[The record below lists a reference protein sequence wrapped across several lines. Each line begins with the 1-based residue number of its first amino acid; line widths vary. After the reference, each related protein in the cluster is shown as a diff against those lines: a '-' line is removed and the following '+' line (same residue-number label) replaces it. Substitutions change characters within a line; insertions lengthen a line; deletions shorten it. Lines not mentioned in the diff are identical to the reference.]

1 MTLAALGL
9 LAGCTYLEQRQDLMQ
24 GGPWNR
30 IATANASLQAAK
42 TQNQDLQDQQLQTE
56 REIERNNR
64 RMEKTQADLDR
75 VSAELEA
82 ARKRKQISEAEY
94 QRLKRE
100 VATANGDLSSVNMQL
115 DAGRVTGSIDNADKE
130 RQIKALENKKSELEK
145 ALGMSPR
152 PEDSARP
159 TAMLCGAPPMRHSA
173 GRRRWCASGS
183 GADMSE
189 TGAGSGGKARM
200 GTRETSADRRIAKP
214 CRRSGSTTTAT

>member
-1 MTLAALGL
+1 MNDAHSLYCILVMAGLVRAIHVRAIHASPQPRAGRRHVDARNKFAHDERGPGHSLRRSAVVALAALGL
-9 LAGCTYLEQRQDLMQ
+9 LAGCTYLDQRQDLMQ

-30 IATANASLQAAK
+30 IATANTSLQAAK

-115 DAGRVTGSIDNADKE
+115 DAGRVTGTIDNPDKE
-130 RQIKALENKKSELEK
+130 RQIKALENKKGELEK

-152 PEDSARP
+152 P
-159 TAMLCGAPPMRHSA
+159 
-173 GRRRWCASGS
+173 
-183 GADMSE
+183 
-189 TGAGSGGKARM
+189 
-200 GTRETSADRRIAKP
+200 
-214 CRRSGSTTTAT
+214 